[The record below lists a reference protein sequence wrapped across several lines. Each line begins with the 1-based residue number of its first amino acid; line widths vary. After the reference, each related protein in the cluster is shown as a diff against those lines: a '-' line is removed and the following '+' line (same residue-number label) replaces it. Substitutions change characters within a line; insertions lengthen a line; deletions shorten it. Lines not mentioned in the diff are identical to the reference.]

1 MSSYP
6 TQPPPIPPPPPG
18 VSPTGRLVDPAATPA
33 QRQYAVFMHL
43 TLLLAYVFWGISLI
57 APIIM
62 WQVKRTESNFIDDHG
77 RETVNFHLTLLMYAL
92 IGLAF
97 MLTGVGVCIAIPLWS
112 FAAILGIV
120 GMILAATAA
129 GRGEYYR
136 YPACIRFVR

>member
-1 MSSYP
+1 MM
-6 TQPPPIPPPPPG
+6 TPG
-18 VSPTGRLVDPAATPA
+18 GRLVDLTATSA
-33 QRQYAVFMHL
+33 QRNYAVFMHL

-77 RETVNFHLTLLMYAL
+77 RETVNFHLTLLLYAL
-92 IGLAF
+92 VGVAF
-97 MLTGVGVCIAIPLWS
+97 FLTGIGACIAIPLWF
-112 FAAILGIV
+112 FAAVLGIV

>member
-1 MSSYP
+1 MIDP
-6 TQPPPIPPPPPG
+6 TQPPPIPPPTPMMTPG
-18 VSPTGRLVDPAATPA
+18 GRLVDLTATSA
-33 QRQYAVFMHL
+33 QRNYAVFMHL

-77 RETVNFHLTLLMYAL
+77 RETVNFHLTLLLYAL
-92 IGLAF
+92 VGVAF
-97 MLTGVGVCIAIPLWS
+97 FLTGIGACIAIPLWF
-112 FAAILGIV
+112 FAAVLGIV

>member
-1 MSSYP
+1 MIDP
-6 TQPPPIPPPPPG
+6 TQPPPIPPPTPMMTPG
-18 VSPTGRLVDPAATPA
+18 GRLVDLSATSA
-33 QRQYAVFMHL
+33 QRNYAVFMHL

-77 RETVNFHLTLLMYAL
+77 RETVNFHLTLLLYAL
-92 IGLAF
+92 VGVAF
-97 MLTGVGVCIAIPLWS
+97 FLTGIGACIAIPLWF
-112 FAAILGIV
+112 FAAVLGIV